1 MRNALATLALLL
13 VIACSP
19 ETAQQAHPRR
29 MGAASPAP
37 VLAPQDRDFL
47 ERAAEGS
54 NAEIAT
60 GSTATRQ
67 AFRPE
72 VKAFGQ
78 MMMKDHGAMNARLAA
93 IAKRYNIALPTS
105 LGEHQASYDRIVDL
119 RYDRFDEEFMQVMV
133 EDHDMALE
141 LFRGAASGA
150 HDPALRAF
158 AAAHVPVIEAHLNHA
173 KMLAGPKPAPA
184 Q

>member
-1 MRNALATLALLL
+1 MKVALASLVLL
-13 VIACSP
+13 VAACSP
-19 ETAQQAHPRR
+19 DTAQQAHPRR
-29 MGAASPAP
+29 SGPTPAP

-72 VKAFGQ
+72 VKAFGA
-78 MMMKDHGAMNARLAA
+78 MMVRDHGTMNRQLAA
-93 IAKRYNIALPTS
+93 IARRYHIELPTS
-105 LGEHQASYDRIVDL
+105 LGDHQASYDRIVDL
-119 RYDRFDEEFMQVMV
+119 RYDRFDEEYMQVMI
-133 EDHDMALE
+133 EDHDLALE
-141 LFRGAASGA
+141 LFRGEAAGGA
-150 HDPALRAF
+150 DPALRAF
-158 AAAHVPVIEAHLNHA
+158 AAAHVPVIEAHLDHA
-173 KMLAGPKPAPA
+173 KALAGPKPPPT

>member
-1 MRNALATLALLL
+1 MRNALATLVLLAL
-13 VIACSP
+13 ACSP
-19 ETAQQAHPRR
+19 DTAQQAHPRR

-47 ERAAEGS
+47 ERAAQGS

-67 AFRPE
+67 AWRAE
-72 VKAFGQ
+72 VKAFGA
-78 MMMKDHGAMNARLAA
+78 MMMRDHGAMNAQLSA
-93 IAKRYNIALPTS
+93 IANRYKIALPTS
-105 LGEHQASYDRIVDL
+105 LGDHQASYDRIVDL
-119 RYDRFDEEFMQVMV
+119 RYDRFDDEYMQVMV

-158 AAAHVPVIEAHLNHA
+158 AASHVPVIEAHLNHA
-173 KMLAGPKPAPA
+173 RTLAGPKPAPA